1 MVGGGVDSSPTVA
14 DSVEKISMAIDWNLP
29 SAVRHARAT
38 GERKRLCRMSWLR
51 KSSVDTGVAT
61 TSASP
66 RTHSSCAPLAM

>member
-1 MVGGGVDSSPTVA
+1 MVRRGVDSSPAVT
-14 DSVEKISMAIDWNLP
+14 DSVEKISMAIDWNRP

-38 GERKRLCRMSWLR
+38 GERKRLCRMSSLR
-51 KSSVDTGVAT
+51 KSSVDTGVEV